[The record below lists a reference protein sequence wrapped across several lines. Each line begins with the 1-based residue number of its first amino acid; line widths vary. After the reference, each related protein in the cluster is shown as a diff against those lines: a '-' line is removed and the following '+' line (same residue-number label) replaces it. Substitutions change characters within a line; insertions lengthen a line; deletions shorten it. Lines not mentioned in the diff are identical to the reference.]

1 MVADMC
7 VSIKAGSSDYLEKH
21 PERRISFSQNFYII
35 GVTFAA
41 GIGGLLFGYDT
52 GVISG
57 ALLYIKDDFEV
68 VKNSSFLQE
77 LIVAMALIGA
87 IFGAAIGGYI
97 NDSLGRKAATIVAD
111 ICFAVGSLLITV
123 APNPTLII
131 VGRFFVG
138 LGVGF
143 ASITAPMYI
152 AEVSPSEIRG
162 GLVSVNCLM
171 ITTGQFLSFV
181 INYGLTRVPGTWRWM
196 LGIAGTPAVIQL
208 VLMVFLPE
216 SPRWLY
222 LKNRKEEA
230 TNVLSRIYPSPRLED
245 EIDILEAHMEQE
257 QKDKVKVKYS
267 DVFKLKEIRVAFI
280 CGAGLQAFQQL
291 TGISVIMYYSPT
303 IIQLAGF
310 KSNES
315 ALFLSLIVSAINA
328 GGTIIGIYLIDIVGR
343 KKLTLSSLI
352 GVVGSL
358 ILLSAS
364 CYVRGHGNPSLV
376 YGWLAVAGL
385 ALYIIFFAPGM
396 GPVPWAVNTEIYP
409 EEFRGICGGM
419 SATINW
425 VGSVIM
431 SISFL
436 SFVDAIGL
444 GESFMLLLAVA
455 CVAIV
460 FVIFYMPETKGL
472 TFEEVSN
479 IWKEKAYGKD
489 KNIESMVEQAMFINL
504 LNVLLD
510 PSPQVVLDLVSSSS
524 QGHGNPSLVYGWLAV
539 ACLALYIIFFA
550 PGIGLVPWAV
560 NAEMY
565 LEEFR
570 GICGGMSATI
580 VIMSIYFLSFVDAI
594 GLVPRTLWHA
604 RMHGTLTSTAST
616 LVSTLREPSTLRLD
630 DIEGDNYATLGAI
643 AAPHCTTPPNHHIS
657 RQLPFVLPSKPSSM
671 TA

>member
-1 MVADMC
+1 MVVDIS

-21 PERRISFSQNFYII
+21 PEHKISFFRNSYVV

-97 NDSLGRKAATIVAD
+97 NDFLGRKVATIIAD
-111 ICFAVGSLLITV
+111 ICFVLGSLLIAV

-143 ASITAPMYI
+143 ASVTAPMYI

-162 GLVSVNCLM
+162 GLVSINCLM

-181 INYGLTRVPGTWRWM
+181 INYGLTRVSIPNLLTNNTNTNTFFFIYILDFLMAKLCMQVPGTWRWM

-208 VLMVFLPE
+208 VLMAFLPE

-230 TNVLSRIYPSPRLED
+230 TNVLSKIYPSPRLED
-245 EIDILEAHMEQE
+245 EIEILEAHIKQE
-257 QKDKVKVKYS
+257 QRDKVKVKYS
-267 DVFKLKEIRVAFI
+267 DVFKLKEIRFAFI

-310 KSNES
+310 KSNEL

-328 GGTIIGIYLIDIVGR
+328 GGTILGIYLIDIVGR
-343 KKLTLSSLI
+343 KKLTLGSLT
-352 GVVGSL
+352 GVVGAL

-376 YGWLAVAGL
+376 YGWLAVVGL

-409 EEFRGICGGM
+409 EEYRGICGGM

-436 SFVDAIGL
+436 SIVDVIGL
-444 GESFMLLLAVA
+444 GESFMILLAVA

-460 FVIFYMPETKGL
+460 FVILYMPETKGL

-479 IWKEKAYGKD
+479 IWKEKAYE
-489 KNIESMVEQAMFINL
+489 KNKNTESMVEQA
-504 LNVLLD
+504 
-510 PSPQVVLDLVSSSS
+510 
-524 QGHGNPSLVYGWLAV
+524 
-539 ACLALYIIFFA
+539 
-550 PGIGLVPWAV
+550 
-560 NAEMY
+560 
-565 LEEFR
+565 
-570 GICGGMSATI
+570 
-580 VIMSIYFLSFVDAI
+580 
-594 GLVPRTLWHA
+594 
-604 RMHGTLTSTAST
+604 ST
-616 LVSTLREPSTLRLD
+616 
-630 DIEGDNYATLGAI
+630 
-643 AAPHCTTPPNHHIS
+643 
-657 RQLPFVLPSKPSSM
+657 
-671 TA
+671 

>member
-1 MVADMC
+1 MADMC

-21 PERRISFSQNFYII
+21 PERRRSFSQNFYIV

-77 LIVAMALIGA
+77 LIVAMALVGA
-87 IFGAAIGGYI
+87 IFGAALGGYI

-111 ICFAVGSLLITV
+111 ICFTVGSLLIAI

-143 ASITAPMYI
+143 ASVTAPMYI

-230 TNVLSRIYPSPRLED
+230 TNVLSKIYPSPRLED
-245 EIDILEAHMEQE
+245 EIYILEAHMEQE
-257 QKDKVKVKYS
+257 QKDKGQLSCGYFTYKYT

-310 KSNES
+310 KLNES

-343 KKLTLSSLI
+343 KKLTLSSLT

-364 CYVRGHGNPSLV
+364 CYVRGHGNPSFV

-385 ALYIIFFAPGM
+385 ALYIILFAPGM

-425 VGSVIM
+425 VGCVIM

-444 GESFMLLLAVA
+444 GESFMILLVVA

-460 FVIFYMPETKGL
+460 FVIFCVPETKGL

-479 IWKEKAYGKD
+479 IWKEKAYGKN
-489 KNIESMVEQAMFINL
+489 KNIESIVEQA
-504 LNVLLD
+504 
-510 PSPQVVLDLVSSSS
+510 
-524 QGHGNPSLVYGWLAV
+524 
-539 ACLALYIIFFA
+539 
-550 PGIGLVPWAV
+550 
-560 NAEMY
+560 
-565 LEEFR
+565 
-570 GICGGMSATI
+570 
-580 VIMSIYFLSFVDAI
+580 
-594 GLVPRTLWHA
+594 
-604 RMHGTLTSTAST
+604 ST
-616 LVSTLREPSTLRLD
+616 
-630 DIEGDNYATLGAI
+630 
-643 AAPHCTTPPNHHIS
+643 
-657 RQLPFVLPSKPSSM
+657 
-671 TA
+671 

>member
-1 MVADMC
+1 MVVDIS

-21 PERRISFSQNFYII
+21 PERKISFFRNSYVVGI
-35 GVTFAA
+35 TFAA

-57 ALLYIKDDFEV
+57 ALLYIKDDFEI

-97 NDSLGRKAATIVAD
+97 NDFLGRKAATIIAD
-111 ICFAVGSLLITV
+111 ICFVLGSLLIAV

-143 ASITAPMYI
+143 ASVTAPMYI

-162 GLVSVNCLM
+162 GLVSINCLM

-208 VLMVFLPE
+208 VLMAFLPE

-230 TNVLSRIYPSPRLED
+230 TNVLSKIYSSPRLED
-245 EIDILEAHMEQE
+245 EIEILETHMKQE
-257 QKDKVKVKYS
+257 QRDKVKVKYS

-310 KSNES
+310 KSNEM

-328 GGTIIGIYLIDIVGR
+328 GGTILGIYLIDIVGR
-343 KKLTLSSLI
+343 KKLTLSSLT
-352 GVVGSL
+352 GVVGAL

-364 CYVRGHGNPSLV
+364 CYVREHGNQSLV
-376 YGWLAVAGL
+376 YGWLAVVGL

-396 GPVPWAVNTEIYP
+396 GPVPWAVNTEIYT
-409 EEFRGICGGM
+409 EEYRGICGGM

-436 SFVDAIGL
+436 SIVDIIGL
-444 GESFMLLLAVA
+444 GKSFMILLAIA

-460 FVIFYMPETKGL
+460 FVILYMPETKGL

-479 IWKEKAYGKD
+479 IWKEKAYE
-489 KNIESMVEQAMFINL
+489 KNKNTEGMVEQA
-504 LNVLLD
+504 
-510 PSPQVVLDLVSSSS
+510 
-524 QGHGNPSLVYGWLAV
+524 
-539 ACLALYIIFFA
+539 
-550 PGIGLVPWAV
+550 
-560 NAEMY
+560 
-565 LEEFR
+565 
-570 GICGGMSATI
+570 
-580 VIMSIYFLSFVDAI
+580 
-594 GLVPRTLWHA
+594 
-604 RMHGTLTSTAST
+604 ST
-616 LVSTLREPSTLRLD
+616 
-630 DIEGDNYATLGAI
+630 
-643 AAPHCTTPPNHHIS
+643 
-657 RQLPFVLPSKPSSM
+657 
-671 TA
+671 